1 MEFFKRTK
9 VVRLRSQHHKYLT
22 AAEDEESVKQS
33 RKGSSKNVRWTVEPV
48 QGKPNLI
55 RLKSCFSSKYLS
67 ASEEPFLLGWTG
79 KRVLQSSPRLR
90 LDPSVEWEPIRE
102 GSHSHSHIKLKSNR
116 SGNYL
121 RGNGGVPPW
130 NNSVT
135 HDVPSRSV
143 TQDWIV
149 WSVDILEVDY
159 ESMDEL
165 NSEESIVADN
175 NDDLLSRKSSYSCA
189 TDDKDS
195 NEDES
200 PAHST
205 PKSVRSNS
213 AVSLSKYFINV
224 GKTHLMWHYIL
235 QQGTWIDSCHPLLYW
250 SNIIN
255 CLTFSISF

>member
-1 MEFFKRTK
+1 MEFFKRAK
-9 VVRLRSQHHKYLT
+9 VVRLRSQHHKFLT
-22 AAEDEESVKQS
+22 ASEDEESVKQS

-55 RLKSCFSSKYLS
+55 RLKSCFSCKYLS
-67 ASEEPFLLGWTG
+67 ASEEPFRLGWTG
-79 KRVLQSSPRLR
+79 KRVFQSSPRLR

-102 GSHSHSHIKLKSNR
+102 GSHSHSHSHIKSKSNR

-159 ESMDEL
+159 ESMDEV
-165 NSEESIVADN
+165 NSGSVEEESIVADN
-175 NDDLLSRKSSYSCA
+175 NDDDDLSSRKSSYSSA

-195 NEDES
+195 NEAES

-205 PKSVRSNS
+205 PKSVRSVRSSNS
-213 AVSLSKYFINV
+213 AVSLSKLPLNDFECREKHV
-224 GKTHLMWHYIL
+224 TLHLAGYM
-235 QQGTWIDSCHPLLYW
+235 G
-250 SNIIN
+250 
-255 CLTFSISF
+255 